1 MNWERVREAF
11 RIIHLWAGLIG
22 GVFIFILCFTGSV
35 LVFRDELTKALN
47 PSIFSLNP
55 AGERQNIEQLIEQ
68 VEAKTHK
75 KVVSFE
81 LSKEVSAPY
90 TFMLKDKKQQKGR
103 PESVYVNP
111 YNAEVLGGGRN
122 LAGNDF
128 FMFNFKLHRWLLLP
142 MGAGRI
148 VMGVATLLFVLGLVT
163 GMVVWFPKRLK
174 HYKRGFKVKWSAGW
188 KRINHDFHNSFGL
201 YSLIFLLLMGV
212 TGLCWSFTWWKDA
225 SSFVIGAEIFNREK
239 TEIQVP
245 EQGENLTLS
254 QSVEKVNQ
262 HLLYE
267 YDVLRFSDFNL
278 ENKALSVNAY
288 KNGFAAISLPDTY
301 YFSPKTGEVLEQE
314 LIKDLAFNAFLAKSV
329 HDLHMGKIYG
339 TCSKILFLIF
349 SLIGALLP
357 ITGFLIWW
365 NKGRKLI

>member
-1 MNWERVREAF
+1 M
-11 RIIHLWAGLIG
+11 
-22 GVFIFILCFTGSV
+22 
-35 LVFRDELTKALN
+35 VFRDDLTKAMN
-47 PSIFSLNP
+47 PSVFKIQAS
-55 AGERQNIEQLIEQ
+55 GEKQKIEQLIQKIET
-68 VEAKTHK
+68 KTQK

-81 LSKEVSAPY
+81 LNKQANAPF
-90 TFMLKDKKQQKGR
+90 TFMLKDKKQPKGR
-103 PESVYVNP
+103 PESVFVNP
-111 YNAEVLGGGRN
+111 YTAEILGNGKE
-122 LAGNDF
+122 LVGNDF

-225 SSFVIGAEIFNREK
+225 SSRVLGAKIFNREK
-239 TEIQVP
+239 IEITIP
-245 EQGENLTLS
+245 KQGENLPLS
-254 QSVEKVNQ
+254 QMVERTSQELLNQ
-262 HLLYE
+262 
-267 YDVLRFSDFNL
+267 YDVLRFSDFAQNEKPL
-278 ENKALSVNAY
+278 AVSAY
-288 KNGFAAISLPDTY
+288 RDGFASVSLPDTY
-301 YFSPKTGEVLEQE
+301 YISPKTGKTLQQKLVS
-314 LIKDLAFNAFLAKSV
+314 DLAVNEFLAQSV

-339 TCSKILFLIF
+339 TCSKILFFIF